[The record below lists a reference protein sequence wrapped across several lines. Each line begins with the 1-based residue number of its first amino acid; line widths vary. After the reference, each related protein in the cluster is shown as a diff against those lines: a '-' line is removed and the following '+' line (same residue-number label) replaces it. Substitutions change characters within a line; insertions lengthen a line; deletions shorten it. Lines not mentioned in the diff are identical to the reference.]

1 MVAFCQEAGCPWPG
15 KLHSLALQ
23 AGFPKL
29 GVPFWGV
36 PIIGLGFRVQGFR
49 VPGFPKIGGTILGVP
64 IIRITTYWGLDW
76 GLVCRGTTYLTI
88 VTGSHV
94 EA

>member
-1 MVAFCQEAGCPWPG
+1 MYI
-15 KLHSLALQ
+15 
-23 AGFPKL
+23 GFKCSRKL

-36 PIIGLGFRVQGFR
+36 PIIGLGFRVLGFR
-49 VPGFPKIGGTILGVP
+49 VGGFPKIGGTILGVP
-64 IIRITTYWGLDW
+64 IIRIITYWSLDW
-76 GLVCRGTTYLTI
+76 GRVFRGTTYLPI